1 MGVGEEHA
9 RGGQTIEVG
18 CASLRMAAEATDPI
32 VQIINGDEEDV
43 GLGDRR
49 SLCVGDTQDAKQ

>member
-9 RGGQTIEVG
+9 RGGQPIEVG
-18 CASLRMAAEATDPI
+18 RASLRMAAKATDPV
-32 VQIINGDEEDV
+32 VQIIDGDEEDV

-49 SLCVGDTQDAKQ
+49 SLCVGDT